1 MDNITEPGTYRQ
13 RNGDIVDVLKI
24 NGDEPYPIRAVGGKS
39 WTRSG
44 QFDRNTPRGNYDLV
58 ERVGDLPAAAPVV
71 EFAVTSPGV
80 YRMRNGEMVKVVDNP
95 EAKHYPWMSD
105 AGDYTWAKKGETW
118 ANEIRSADLV
128 ERVGDLPGAD
138 EAAPVVGDLPASD
151 EATVNS
157 IVSAEA
163 TPENELCPI
172 TGPGEYVTRNGEV
185 VAIVANNFGNKV
197 YPWRSGSRTWTASG
211 RFSINGSFGLYD
223 IVRRSVD
230 RVAEFAITG
239 PGVYRRRDGETVEVV
254 ENVAD
259 THHFPWCSS
268 DKATS
273 WTHSGCEWT
282 SGTGPRD
289 LVERVGD
296 LPAAAPTTEFAITGP
311 GVYRRRDGDT
321 VEVVASHHDEYPW
334 CDLDR
339 NCSWARNGALYIGET
354 SGSDLV
360 ERVGEPV
367 PAPTTNPQRDALAI
381 EYSKIMLARDGKI
394 DERHAVFLADAMLAA
409 LRGDL

>member
-1 MDNITEPGTYRQ
+1 METITPGIY
-13 RNGDIVDVLKI
+13 K
-24 NGDEPYPIRAVGGKS
+24 
-39 WTRSG
+39 
-44 QFDRNTPRGNYDLV
+44 
-58 ERVGDLPAAAPVV
+58 
-71 EFAVTSPGV
+71 
-80 YRMRNGEMVKVVDNP
+80 MRNGETVRIAD
-95 EAKHYPWMSD
+95 ATSDDSHYPWRTVTRGSFGSWSWSRD
-105 AGDYTWAKKGETW
+105 GAYCIGGTDP
-118 ANEIRSADLV
+118 RDLV
-128 ERVGDLPGAD
+128 ERVGDLPGAA
-138 EAAPVVGDLPASD
+138 EAAPVVSDPPAAT

-185 VAIVANNFGNKV
+185 VAIVANNSGNPI
-197 YPWRSGSRTWTASG
+197 YPWRSGSRTWTPSG
-211 RFSINGSFGLYD
+211 RFSINGSFGWYD
-223 IVRRSVD
+223 IVRRAVD
-230 RVAEFAITG
+230 PVVGFTITG
-239 PGVYRRRDGETVEVV
+239 PGVYRMRNGKTVEVV
-254 ENVAD
+254 ENAAD
-259 THHFPWCSS
+259 SKYYPWRAS
-268 DKATS
+268 DNSRS
-273 WTHSGCEWT
+273 WTHSGFEWT
-282 SGTGPRD
+282 SDTGPCD

-296 LPAAAPTTEFAITGP
+296 LPAAGEAAPTTEFAITGP

-360 ERVGEPV
+360 ERVGEPA